1 MSNSLKDQ
9 LLKAGLVK
17 KKEVRKQ
24 PKKKAPQVA
33 KKNRN
38 KPSEN
43 TLRTQRQMLDK
54 AKKDKR
60 LNEQKRVEAERK
72 ALLAQIKQ
80 LVQGSKVDRKGGET
94 AYNFTFNKK
103 VKTVYV
109 TDEQH
114 KQLSKDQLVII
125 ALGNKITGKN
135 TDEIFEVVP
144 KVVASKI
151 AERDAQRV
159 VQNEQID
166 STPAADDPY
175 ADYQIPDDLMW

>member
-17 KKEVRKQ
+17 KKDTKKQ

-33 KKNRN
+33 KKNRK

-43 TLRTQRQMLDK
+43 TLRTQRAMLDK
-54 AKKDKR
+54 AKKDKK
-60 LNEQKRVEAERK
+60 LNEQRRLEAERK
-72 ALLAQIKQ
+72 ALFAQIKQ
-80 LVQGSKVDRKGGET
+80 LVNGSKVDRKDGET
-94 AYNFTFNKK
+94 AYNFTFKKK

-109 TDEQH
+109 TEEQH
-114 KQLSKDQLVII
+114 KLLSKDQLVII
-125 ALGNKITGKN
+125 ALG
-135 TDEIFEVVP
+135 DEVFDVVP

-151 AERDAQRV
+151 AERDASMV
-159 VQNEQID
+159 VTNEQAD
-166 STPAADDPY
+166 STPAEDDPY

>member
-17 KKEVRKQ
+17 KKDVQKK

-43 TLRTQRQMLDK
+43 TLRTQRAMLDK
-54 AKKDKR
+54 AKKDKK
-60 LNEQKRVEAERK
+60 LNEQRRAEAERK
-72 ALLAQIKQ
+72 ALFAQIKQ
-80 LVQGSKVDRKGGET
+80 LVNGSKVDRKDGET
-94 AYNFTFNKK
+94 AYNFTFKKK

-109 TDEQH
+109 TEEQH
-114 KQLSKDQLVII
+114 KLLSKDQLVII
-125 ALGNKITGKN
+125 AMG
-135 TDEIFEVVP
+135 DEVFDVVP

-151 AERDAQRV
+151 AERDAAMV
-159 VQNEQID
+159 VSNEQTD
-166 STPAADDPY
+166 STPAEDDPY